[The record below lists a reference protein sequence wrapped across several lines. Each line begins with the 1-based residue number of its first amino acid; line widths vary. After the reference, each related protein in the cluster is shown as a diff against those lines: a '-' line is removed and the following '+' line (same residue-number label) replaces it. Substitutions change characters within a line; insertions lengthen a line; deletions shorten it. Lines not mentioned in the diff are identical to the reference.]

1 MNCNGKYSDS
11 VMISKF
17 HYAITTIMDKISET
31 GLRLYVEQ
39 QATGKVQYLVSSN
52 FSLVSTKC
60 LFWEKHW

>member
-31 GLRLYVEQ
+31 GLRLYVE
-39 QATGKVQYLVSSN
+39 
-52 FSLVSTKC
+52 
-60 LFWEKHW
+60 